1 MNFTHWV
8 DAINEYVAA
17 NASHPIVTVVMW
29 ALSVIDGIF
38 PVVPSE
44 SVVVA
49 LAAIGQPP
57 VVDPHSGGSLRRIL
71 W

>member
-57 VVDPHSGGSLRRIL
+57 WWIL
-71 W
+71 I